1 MIIGTLK
8 IYLMVPWSHSLKEK
22 RMVLRSLTERLKNKF
37 NISVAEVE
45 NQDLHQSIVIGIACV
60 TNEASHANSILQKVV
75 DYVINNSEAE
85 VMDTIMEIL

>member
-1 MIIGTLK
+1 
-8 IYLMVPWSHSLKEK
+8 MVPWSHSLKEK